1 MDDLFCNEGFIYF
14 FCVMNYV
21 DMQWFKMIKM
31 IWQRENQNHSILLKF
46 SIVRFLSIF
55 LTQGVCLILK
65 YSIDEHLSVLQEAF
79 TKAFVKHYSRISL
92 VLVKG
97 LKRTEIGNR
106 VVHISVQL
114 FSNEGLACQMVQEY
128 NLLYT
133 LIISLTHMIENTLL
147 ESSLEGESY
156 RKLHS

>member
-1 MDDLFCNEGFIYF
+1 
-14 FCVMNYV
+14 MNT
-21 DMQWFKMIKM
+21 
-31 IWQRENQNHSILLKF
+31 
-46 SIVRFLSIF
+46 FL
-55 LTQGVCLILK
+55 C
-65 YSIDEHLSVLQEAF
+65 LQEAF

-156 RKLHS
+156 RKPHL

>member
-1 MDDLFCNEGFIYF
+1 MEFFLEHIFCFA
-14 FCVMNYV
+14 
-21 DMQWFKMIKM
+21 
-31 IWQRENQNHSILLKF
+31 
-46 SIVRFLSIF
+46 
-55 LTQGVCLILK
+55 
-65 YSIDEHLSVLQEAF
+65 QEAF

-147 ESSLEGESY
+147 ESSLEGESSHLLY
-156 RKLHS
+156 TLIISLTKMIENTLLKSSLEGESSHLLYTLIENTLFNRELIRR

>member
-1 MDDLFCNEGFIYF
+1 M
-14 FCVMNYV
+14 
-21 DMQWFKMIKM
+21 
-31 IWQRENQNHSILLKF
+31 
-46 SIVRFLSIF
+46 
-55 LTQGVCLILK
+55 K

-156 RKLHS
+156 RKLHP